1 MNRLR
6 KAAVLLTSVEPE
18 LAARLLGDLSG
29 EEQSRLRAA
38 VDALDRVPEQEKKGV
53 WLDFLLDRRR
63 RGRAPGEDGSGASPQ
78 PPPSAIGMRLAS
90 LLQGLD
96 GDAAIALLDRL
107 DAPLRAEALVALCAA
122 APPATEA
129 VHAAPR
135 EAPAERPTAAAPPAD
150 PPPGA
155 ARRDRRR
162 EERVRAEPPPSPSRT
177 VAAHEAEGRAAP
189 REAAEPAREPPRPQR
204 LSDAT
209 LAPETPEET
218 LDNFDLETLV
228 QVLRQVEVQVAVLAL
243 AGSSRELA
251 ERVLA
256 RLPPREAQLVTYE
269 LEHLQRVRLSEV
281 EAAVRDVFRLS
292 RERLREHD
300 PAVRPRAAVEWS
312 L

>member
-29 EEQSRLRAA
+29 EEQARLRAA

-63 RGRAPGEDGSGASPQ
+63 RGRTAGDAASGASHQ
-78 PPPSAIGMRLAS
+78 PPSAVGLRLAS

-96 GDAAIALLDRL
+96 GDAALALLDRL

-122 APPATEA
+122 APAEPEPVRLPHRETPTE
-129 VHAAPR
+129 R
-135 EAPAERPTAAAPPAD
+135 TAASPPPAD
-150 PPPGA
+150 PPA
-155 ARRDRRR
+155 VARRDRRR
-162 EERVRAEPPPSPSRT
+162 EERVRPEPPPQPRT
-177 VAAHEAEGRAAP
+177 AAHEADGRLAP
-189 REAAEPAREPPRPQR
+189 RESAEPVREPTRPQR